1 MEKVQV
7 HAHFH
12 AGHRQMGY
20 PGKCEWVHGHTWR
33 AKIIVS
39 TDEFPRDNL
48 DMSLD
53 FGDLKAIA
61 RSLDHKMMV
70 SKDDALF
77 LDEEKFCRDGI
88 VIIEGRGPS
97 VENVA
102 KHIFRGVVAHI
113 QLKYPSR
120 GIEYFI
126 EVEIQETENNFFT
139 VSDRVTV

>member
-1 MEKVQV
+1 METVRV

-12 AGHRQMGY
+12 AGHRQIGY

-33 AKIIVS
+33 ARIVVS
-39 TDEFPRDNL
+39 TEEFPRDHL

-53 FGDLKAIA
+53 FGDLKAVA

-70 SKDDALF
+70 SKDDAMF
-77 LDEEKFCRDGI
+77 LDEEKFCREGI
-88 VIIEGRGPS
+88 VLIEGRGPS

-113 QLKYPSR
+113 EAKYPAR
-120 GIEYFI
+120 GIEYLI

-139 VSDRVTV
+139 VSNTVRV